1 MSAWGT
7 ALVMELLTFVV
18 SSLVSSAWVAISAY
32 EDAFAM
38 VRVGRSPHVY
48 GPNRG
53 KISEK
58 VAIEC
63 K

>member
-1 MSAWGT
+1 
-7 ALVMELLTFVV
+7 MELLTIVV
-18 SSLVSSAWVAISAY
+18 SSLASSAWVAISAY
-32 EDAFAM
+32 EDAFGM